1 MDGFVERLLL
11 LSERGAVIAR
21 RCREEEELFRLLV
34 EEKKGDE
41 NTKLSG
47 QDFKTLADVLVQE
60 TIRSLL
66 GEEVSEHE
74 CVVDVWVCG
83 VLCICM
89 AVINLLTLIRLF
101 SCQKNYQK
109 FVAEY
114 GVNMYMYLKPNIH
127 NTI

>member
-89 AVINLLTLIRLF
+89 AVINLLTLIRLLLPKKIIK
-101 SCQKNYQK
+101 SS
-109 FVAEY
+109 
-114 GVNMYMYLKPNIH
+114 
-127 NTI
+127 